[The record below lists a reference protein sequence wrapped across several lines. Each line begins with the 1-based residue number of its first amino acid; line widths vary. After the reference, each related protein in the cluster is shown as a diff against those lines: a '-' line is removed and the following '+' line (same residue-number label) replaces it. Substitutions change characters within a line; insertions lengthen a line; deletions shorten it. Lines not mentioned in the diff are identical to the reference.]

1 MMRIQRY
8 FRNLRENVISSKTP
22 FHRFISIPRH
32 AYGVKNTG
40 EQTEVTEMS
49 EKCLAAVKINQD
61 LCSRCSVCYS
71 ICPFEAINRDAETCK
86 VEIDNQKCQVC
97 GICSSA
103 CPVTAIE
110 MAYYDYDHLIDYI
123 NCETKNTKADTLV
136 MMCRGNSPYT
146 MEMEDILKGQGLT
159 VKNYIPL
166 RVPCAGRIPT
176 DFVFNVLHSGVKNI
190 VSVQCED
197 AFCRMKEGTK
207 IETRR
212 LLLSKAV
219 LQQLGFGEDA
229 VKVVKFSR
237 KAAHV
242 TDECVGCDKCV
253 FICPYNAITAQSFAN
268 PSIDMQKCTGCG
280 ACQLVCP
287 HDAIQ
292 VKGFEFNNVMD
303 RYGKAIAKL
312 KAQKKAPAIMVFSC
326 QWAEYPGLDDPESV
340 LKGKNALVLEV
351 PCFKSMDPVHVVNAF
366 RSGFDGVI
374 GVVCSA
380 TDCKLQE
387 GRDVAERQL
396 GVLQDALKKM
406 GLSDRFEYVE
416 LSPRCQGEFKPKFEA
431 FYNKIAAMPQCIVS
445 VKTEAKGKRT
455 K

>member
-1 MMRIQRY
+1 
-8 FRNLRENVISSKTP
+8 
-22 FHRFISIPRH
+22 
-32 AYGVKNTG
+32 
-40 EQTEVTEMS
+40 MS

-71 ICPFEAINRDAETCK
+71 MCPFEAITRDAETCK

-97 GICSSA
+97 GICYSA

-110 MAYYDYDHLIDYI
+110 MAYYDYDHLIDYV
-123 NCETKNTKADTLV
+123 NCEKKKTKADTLV
-136 MMCRGNSPYT
+136 MMCRGNSPST
-146 MEMEDILKGQGLT
+146 AEMNDILNEQGLH

-176 DFVFNVLHSGVKNI
+176 DFVFNVLNSGVTNI

-212 LLLSKAV
+212 LMLGKAV

-229 VKVVKFSR
+229 VKVVKYSR
-237 KAAHV
+237 KAVHV
-242 TDECVGCDKCV
+242 TEECVGCDKCV

-268 PSIDMQKCTGCG
+268 PSVDMEQCTGCG

-292 VKGFEFNNVMD
+292 VKGFEFNNVMEH
-303 RYGKAIAKL
+303 YANTINKL
-312 KAQKKAPAIMVFSC
+312 KVQKKAPAVMVFSC
-326 QWAEYPGLDDPESV
+326 QWSEYSGLDDPDSV

-351 PCFKSMDPVHVVNAF
+351 PCFKSLDPVHIVDAF
-366 RSGFDGVI
+366 RAGFDGVM
-374 GVVCSA
+374 GVVCSKD
-380 TDCKLQE
+380 DCKLQQ

-396 GVLQDALKKM
+396 RVLQDYLKKIN
-406 GLSDRFEYVE
+406 LLERFEYVE

-431 FYNKIAAMPQCIVS
+431 FYNRISAMPEAIVPI
-445 VKTEAKGKRT
+445 KTEAKRKRT

>member
-1 MMRIQRY
+1 
-8 FRNLRENVISSKTP
+8 
-22 FHRFISIPRH
+22 
-32 AYGVKNTG
+32 
-40 EQTEVTEMS
+40 MS
-49 EKCLAAVKINQD
+49 ETCLAAVKINQD

-71 ICPFEAINRDAETCK
+71 MCPFEAITRDTETCK
-86 VEIDNQKCQVC
+86 VEIDNKKCQVC
-97 GICSSA
+97 GICYSA

-110 MAYYDYDHLIDYI
+110 MAYYDYNHLIDYV
-123 NCETKNTKADTLV
+123 NCERKTVKADTLV
-136 MMCRGNSPYT
+136 MMCRGNSPST
-146 MEMEDILKGQGLT
+146 DEIGDVLEAQGLH

-176 DFVFNVLHSGVKNI
+176 DFIFNVLNSGVKNI

-212 LLLSKAV
+212 LMLSKAV
-219 LQQLGFGEDA
+219 LQQLGYGENA
-229 VKVVKFSR
+229 VAVVKYSR

-242 TDECVGCDKCV
+242 TEECVGCDKCV

-268 PSIDMQKCTGCG
+268 PSIDMEKCTGCG

-292 VKGFEFNNVMD
+292 VKGFAFNDVMD
-303 RYGKAIAKL
+303 RFGNAVTKL
-312 KAQKKAPAIMVFSC
+312 KAQKNEPAVLVFGC
-326 QWAEYPGLDDPESV
+326 QWSEYAGLDDPDSV

-351 PCFKSMDPVHVVNAF
+351 PCFKSMDPVHIVNAL
-366 RSGFDGVI
+366 RSGFDGVM

-380 TDCKLQE
+380 DDCKLQQ

-396 GVLQDALKKM
+396 GVLKDYLKKM
-406 GLSDRFEYVE
+406 NLIDRFEYLE

-431 FYNKIAAMPQCIVS
+431 FYSKIAMMPQMIVA
-445 VKTEAKGKRT
+445 VKTEAKAKRT